1 MSVSFWCPDA
11 PRKDVTCPYCAE
23 ARSDRE
29 DYIMGRFSLD
39 GEWVKD
45 PDSLSDA
52 DWQRVR
58 CEPWCQGTRMES
70 ESPDPNFAN
79 ANARAV
85 LQLLGMDAEYLCG
98 SCDAA
103 TMRQRLFVARNSDR
117 SSALRDGYELS
128 PGHLG
133 TAVVE
138 RDGIPTIERRGCGI
152 IEGGNTDA
160 QTLRRLDALDE
171 LATYAQENSFEIS
184 WG

>member
-11 PRKDVTCPYCAE
+11 PQNKVACKYCKQ
-23 ARSDRE
+23 DRE
-29 DYIMGRFSLD
+29 YY
-39 GEWVKD
+39 GE
-45 PDSLSDA
+45 DA
-52 DWQRVR
+52 RENERGGCCTPVCD
-58 CEPWCQGTRMES
+58 GTRMES

-79 ANARAV
+79 TNARAI

-133 TAVVE
+133 TVVVE

-171 LATYAQENSFEIS
+171 LATYAQENGFEIS